1 LERLRIDAS
10 VNHAFHDHQRLHQ
23 RVHESEAELV
33 FDACLSQDGAAIEV
47 AHESAYRATVEAAGC
62 QDRLVQVYEKG
73 IGHRNVTSAQLL
85 ATLEAMEPWLNT
97 GVRPDASFFPEDK
110 GFDPK
115 FVPPSWPY

>member
-1 LERLRIDAS
+1 
-10 VNHAFHDHQRLHQ
+10 
-23 RVHESEAELV
+23 V